1 MRKLM
6 LDLEHLV
13 VESFDTAGAVGGPG
27 TIHAHETL
35 ESECR
40 CDTDS
45 CKCGSV
51 ESCTHCGCDT
61 PGYTC
66 EERCYPQPV
75 TVVTVA
81 NGVLLGD

>member
-6 LDLEHLV
+6 LDLDDLQ
-13 VESFDTAGAVGGPG
+13 VESFETAESRGAG
-27 TIHAHETL
+27 TVNAHETF

-45 CKCGSV
+45 CQCGSV

-66 EERCYPQPV
+66 EERCFPQPITQV
-75 TVVTVA
+75 DA
-81 NGVLLGD
+81 VLIGA

>member
-6 LDLEHLV
+6 LEIEALV
-13 VESFDTAGAVGGPG
+13 VESFETVDGPRGAGTV
-27 TIHAHETL
+27 HAHETFD
-35 ESECR
+35 SECR

-45 CKCGSV
+45 CQCGSV

-66 EERCYPQPV
+66 EDRCFPQPV
-75 TVVTVA
+75 TDVQGVIVG
-81 NGVLLGD
+81 NG